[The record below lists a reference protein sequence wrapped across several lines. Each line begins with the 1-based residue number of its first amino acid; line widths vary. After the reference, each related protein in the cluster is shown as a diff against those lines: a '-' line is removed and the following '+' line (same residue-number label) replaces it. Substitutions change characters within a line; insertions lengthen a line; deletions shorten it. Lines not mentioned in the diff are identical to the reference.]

1 MSEDSTEAL
10 RRTLGSEAAE
20 ATTVGGSSAS
30 AVSYAPPWVNL
41 HERG

>member
-10 RRTLGSEAAE
+10 RRTLGSEAA
-20 ATTVGGSSAS
+20 TVGGSSAS